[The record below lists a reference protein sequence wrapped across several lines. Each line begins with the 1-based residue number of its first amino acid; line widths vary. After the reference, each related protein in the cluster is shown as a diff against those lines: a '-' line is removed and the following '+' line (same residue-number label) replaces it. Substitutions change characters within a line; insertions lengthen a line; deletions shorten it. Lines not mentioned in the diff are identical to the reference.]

1 MSLLLKTADA
11 NRTTVAIRTLQD
23 SISFGTVN
31 TSALIMVTHGTY
43 TDARAHWL
51 ANAFI
56 PTGQGTSSSP
66 PC

>member
-31 TSALIMVTHGTY
+31 ASALIMVTHGTH
-43 TDARAHWL
+43 TDARAH
-51 ANAFI
+51 
-56 PTGQGTSSSP
+56 
-66 PC
+66 